1 MLIYPRVTSQRN
13 RLWSSPRAPQWAQL
27 QRTEGKASP
36 PIGWWH
42 RHLWMTRLRENMTR
56 HHKKDHDTSHL
67 HHIIHKHVCIYIYPS
82 YHHRPLHTWHY
93 THNTAYIILHT
104 LRCLL
109 VSTNAV
115 PHTRRI
121 GKDLIRGGFSGEMW
135 RCLGSQRRATERP
148 PLFNIAMEKAP
159 FLDDLLIFTDLPIK
173 WAIEWITI
181 W

>member
-1 MLIYPRVTSQRN
+1 VGPTAKDRRKSITSKWVDDIAIFGWHVSEETWQDNTKKITSRHIY
-13 RLWSSPRAPQWAQL
+13 
-27 QRTEGKASP
+27 
-36 PIGWWH
+36 
-42 RHLWMTRLRENMTR
+42 
-56 HHKKDHDTSHL
+56 
-67 HHIIHKHVCIYIYPS
+67 IILYINTYIYIYPS
-82 YHHRPLHTWHY
+82 YHHRPLHTCHY

-135 RCLGSQRRATERP
+135 RRLGSQRRATERL
-148 PLFNIAMEKAP
+148 PLYNIAMEKAP
-159 FLDDLLIFTDLPIK
+159 FLDDLLIFTDLPINL
-173 WAIEWITI
+173 AIEWITI